1 MLMSLTL
8 RFQGR
13 EKGFCMGMGVAVAGT
28 SEWGKRS
35 RQGGDNS
42 SLRIRQRLLPFRAIV
57 GRAIAAA
64 VALCPTIEA
73 IHPDR

>member
-1 MLMSLTL
+1 
-8 RFQGR
+8 
-13 EKGFCMGMGVAVAGT
+13 MGMGVVVAGT
-28 SEWGKRS
+28 SEWERRP

-42 SLRIRQRLLPFRAIV
+42 SSRIRRRVLPFRAVV

>member
-1 MLMSLTL
+1 
-8 RFQGR
+8 
-13 EKGFCMGMGVAVAGT
+13 MGMGIAVAGT

-35 RQGGDNS
+35 TQGGDNS
-42 SLRIRQRLLPFRAIV
+42 GSRIRRRLLPFRAVV

>member
-42 SLRIRQRLLPFRAIV
+42 SLRIRQRFRAIV